1 MSSSRRKPAPPKSP
15 SAFENI
21 EFLVDGN
28 GDITIGTIGPIR
40 CAATA
45 ADEDQCL
52 AMLVRRPGE
61 SLTDLLQRL
70 DAAIADAY
78 ENNIYVDE
86 INAPP
91 RSKPPGRSRT

>member
-1 MSSSRRKPAPPKSP
+1 MSNSRRKSVPPNRLP
-15 SAFENI
+15 GTLDNI
-21 EFLVDGN
+21 ESLIDGG
-28 GDITIGTIGPIR
+28 GDITIGAVGSIR

-52 AMLVRRPGE
+52 AMLARQPGE
-61 SLTDLLQRL
+61 SLSELLQRL

-91 RSKPPGRSRT
+91 PRRSKPSE